1 MKKIATVIL
10 ATVLLT
16 SSFTYGAYASNRN
29 VKVNVDNKEISFTE
43 ASPYIDSNGRVLVP
57 LKFVSE
63 SIGAQVEW
71 DSVKKEAIIIKDGK
85 EIKVGDEAVISSG
98 RTMVPVRFVSEALG
112 AKVAWDKV
120 TYTVVITTDGSE
132 PVVSVE
138 SAKPQ
143 VELTVAGVPVELY
156 NQFRPNLKKLHDD
169 RLFAKDNFGNDYTLP
184 ESVLNPKGIMT
195 ERQILEYIHESINV
209 NSRKYKEWLA
219 TNGQTAEFLDRTLDN
234 KVKHLEEYVKD
245 YKDRDVNF
253 LGKDKGTIE
262 FLISK
267 NILTNNN
274 ICNQY
279 SSSPMSVE
287 GIEIRGDKYRCI
299 FTTVINNEAY
309 GQKGYGFL
317 VDYGEK
323 EGDKPITTDT
333 FNGDH
338 VSNGNTEWMP
348 IPSHWN

>member
-57 LKFVSE
+57 LRFVSE

-71 DSVKKEAIIIKDGK
+71 DSVKKEAVIIKDGK

-156 NQFRPNLKKLHDD
+156 NEFRAKLKELHDN
-169 RLFAKDNFGNDYTLP
+169 RLFAIEYSGYDYTLP
-184 ESVLNPKGIMT
+184 ESILNPKGIMT
-195 ERQILEYIHESINV
+195 ERQVLQFLHETKRADVGSYKDMIEENIYSKESVEEMIDDDLNMYEFDLGSESIYRAN
-209 NSRKYKEWLA
+209 
-219 TNGQTAEFLDRTLDN
+219 FF
-234 KVKHLEEYVKD
+234 
-245 YKDRDVNF
+245 DRD
-253 LGKDKGTIE
+253 KGFRE
-262 FLISK
+262 FFISK
-267 NILTNNN
+267 NILVNNN
-274 ICNQY
+274 LTIII
-279 SSSPMSVE
+279 
-287 GIEIRGDKYRCI
+287 GGDLYALGMEVKDGKYRCLEI
-299 FTTVINNEAY
+299 IAINKEHYN
-309 GQKGYGFL
+309 QKGYGFL
-317 VDYGEK
+317 IDYV
-323 EGDKPITTDT
+323 GDVGVTTSDALLEEYVLTDWKP
-333 FNGDH
+333 
-338 VSNGNTEWMP
+338 V
-348 IPSHWN
+348 PSYWN